1 MPARWHSAAVAAA
14 RAASAAILELR
25 DATLQRQR
33 KPDGSWVSAADHA
46 ASRAITQHLAPLDAS
61 VPVISEEG
69 EHDPGGATRFWLV
82 DPLDGTREFLRGS
95 EAFSV
100 NIALISDGYPCFG
113 LICLPT
119 SATLYQG
126 AAGFGAWRDR
136 EPIRAATARQDAP
149 CRVLV
154 SPGQTGTLHA
164 ELAPR
169 LATHGI
175 DTRIVAEPG
184 AVKFCRLAE
193 GDADVYL
200 RRTRTCGWDSAAG
213 QAIVEAAGGAVYDAG
228 WQRLGY
234 AYQPHWYNGD
244 FIAVADPVWR
254 QRLAQG

>member
-126 AAGFGAWRDR
+126 AAGFGAWRDH
-136 EPIRAATARQDAP
+136 EPIHAATASQDAP

-213 QAIVEAAGGAVYDAG
+213 QAILEAAGGAVYDST
-228 WQRLGY
+228 WQRL
-234 AYQPHWYNGD
+234 AYPYRPQWHNGD
-244 FIAVADPVWR
+244 FTAVADPAWR
-254 QRLAQG
+254 KCLAGG